1 MRSDTTPLGNMLDR
15 LLESAEKISRIVVWI
30 GGGLLIFA
38 ACMTTVDVILRKA
51 ISWSFGGADEIA
63 GYIFAI
69 STSFAFAFATLHRA
83 HVRIDALYIRLPRPV
98 RILLDVFGFLMLG
111 GFLMLMAER
120 AFSVWWNSFENSSVS
135 ITPLVTPLAFPQ
147 GFWFAGM
154 VFFFIVFVLMLL
166 RLLSAVFARDW
177 ERIAALVGPRGVE
190 EEVKEER
197 EHARHEIEREHAL
210 AERERERARSHGKK
224 GD

>member
-1 MRSDTTPLGNMLDR
+1 MLDR
-15 LLESAEKISRIVVWI
+15 LLQVAEKASRLVVWL

-38 ACMTTVDVILRKA
+38 AFMTTVDVILRKA
-51 ISWSFGGADEIA
+51 INWSFGGADEIA

-83 HVRIDALYIRLPRPV
+83 HVRIDALYMRLPRPV
-98 RILLDVFGFLMLG
+98 RIFLDVVGFLLLG
-111 GFLMLMAER
+111 GFLLLMAER
-120 AFSVWWNSFENSSVS
+120 AYSVWWNSFENSSVS
-135 ITPLVTPLAFPQ
+135 ITPLVTPLALPQ

-154 VFFFIVFVLMLL
+154 VFFFIVFVLLLL
-166 RLLSAVFARDW
+166 RIISATFSRDW
-177 ERIAALVGPRGVE
+177 DRIATLVGPRGIE
-190 EEVKEER
+190 EEVEEER

-210 AERERERARSHGKK
+210 AERERERAQMHGQE